1 MQDFRQQHLGDIN
14 SFFRPDDVIWPKIP
28 KTDLRI
34 FGASCFVISFKTAIW
49 KKNKFQVAKIEN
61 LPTPRPPK
69 KTSTFSNDWKTPY
82 HQSKPLVFCQL
93 ICGFLC
99 PKSPPLKHLMRWGR
113 LHSHLFEMCIATA
126 NVTSKSRRAA
136 KTDCGNWRKLGR
148 TYEKTTV
155 WMYKTLLIMGYLP
168 YSINWLAGFLPST
181 VSSEEMSS

>member
-1 MQDFRQQHLGDIN
+1 MQDFRQQHLGGYKLILSDLMM
-14 SFFRPDDVIWPKIP
+14 SFDQKIP

-34 FGASCFVISFKTAIW
+34 FWCILLCHFFQNSNLEKKQISSG
-49 KKNKFQVAKIEN
+49 KNWEPAY
-61 LPTPRPPK
+61 TRPPK

-136 KTDCGNWRKLGR
+136 KTDCGNWRKCGEDIRENHRLD
-148 TYEKTTV
+148 V
-155 WMYKTLLIMGYLP
+155 
-168 YSINWLAGFLPST
+168 
-181 VSSEEMSS
+181 